1 MSQLDRPGR
10 RLTNPLGE
18 LSSYTYQLSLYMITA
33 DAYDAFVASGRTRI
47 NALSELDGFEASGGA
62 FLVAQSG
69 GINDT
74 GVGAS
79 NRPLDSARAPGFD
92 TDFYIDNLSFKTF
105 TSGKATLTA
114 SNNAEFKF
122 DIIEPYGFSFVTK
135 LKRAADALAQ
145 YNTALKTP
153 KNPIRQFFVLG
164 IRFFGYDENGKLER
178 PEGIFETYYDIAIKS
193 LKFKLDGKA
202 TTYNITAASLPPGQ
216 SFGLRRGRINNP
228 KQIESPNVGF
238 AIKELFNKLNVEQ
251 EERLDEEYIEHKN
264 IYQVRFLGEDAREI
278 ELASLLA
285 PEDIDK
291 YRWPGSGARTTDQSN
306 AAAETRS
313 NPINTKR
320 TLSFNADTPI
330 QTAISDIISQSS
342 YLRDA
347 LKVVYETAAEPEI
360 SGEPPQ
366 QETGTNKKIKWYN
379 LSTELSNPKWDQK
392 INDWAYT
399 ITYIIQTYET
409 PIFDT
414 PYVDTKI
421 NYYGPHKRYE
431 YYFTGENR
439 EVLSYD
445 QKFDNTYFNVALDP
459 SQRPL
464 QDRTSPTSK
473 PEDTPFGVQMYTGG
487 PKLYRRGPG
496 NEAQNTYTTSLYDP
510 GAYATAKLTILG
522 DPDFLMRET
531 PDSLSLPY
539 NKFYGTNG
547 FTVNPNGGQVFIE
560 VDFKEAVDYTSETG
574 TLKINESILFLPY
587 PPEIVKIVKGV
598 SYQVKDVTSRF
609 SRGKFTQELS
619 LFINTFTSSDAG
631 EDEDGR
637 ENQDEEEFTEFD
649 GGTINDLINPPI
661 AFPRGEPDET

>member
-1 MSQLDRPGR
+1 MSQLDRPER

-74 GVGAS
+74 GVDAN

-92 TDFYIDNLSFKTF
+92 TDFYIENLSYKTF
-105 TSGKATLTA
+105 TSGQSTLTA

-122 DIIEPYGFSFVTK
+122 DIVEPYGFSFITK
-135 LKRAADALAQ
+135 LKRAADVLAQ

-193 LKFKLDGKA
+193 LKFKLDGKE
-202 TTYNITAASLPPGQ
+202 TTYNITAASLPPNQ
-216 SFGLRRGRINNP
+216 SFGLRRGRITNS
-228 KQIESPNVGF
+228 KEIQATTVGT

-251 EERLDEEYIEHKN
+251 EERIKDRIIEHKN
-264 IYQVRFLGEDAREI
+264 IYQVKFLGEDAREI
-278 ELASLLA
+278 ELASLLNPA
-285 PEDIDK
+285 DIDK
-291 YRWPGSGARTTDQSN
+291 YRWGGSGTQTTDQSN
-306 AAAETRS
+306 PAVEVRVQP
-313 NPINTKR
+313 NP
-320 TLSFNADTPI
+320 TLSSLTFNADTPI
-330 QTAISDIISQSS
+330 QTAINDIISQSS

-347 LKVVYETAAEPEI
+347 LKVIYETAAEP
-360 SGEPPQ
+360 SD
-366 QETGTNKKIKWYN
+366 TGSAPEKPSSASKIKWYN
-379 LSTELSNPKWDQK
+379 LSTELSKPKWDQK
-392 INDWAYT
+392 VNDWAYT
-399 ITYIIQTYET
+399 ITYIIQVYET
-409 PIFDT
+409 PVIDT
-414 PYVDTKI
+414 PYAATGGR
-421 NYYGPHKRYE
+421 YYGPHKRYE
-431 YYFTGENR
+431 YYFTGENK

-464 QDRTSPTSK
+464 QDRVSPNSH
-473 PEDTPFGVQMYTGG
+473 PEDIPYGVQMHTGG
-487 PKLYRRGPG
+487 PKLYVRGPG

-510 GAYATAKLTILG
+510 GAYAKAKLTILG

-531 PDSLSLPY
+531 PDSLNQPY
-539 NKFYGTNG
+539 NRFYGTNQ
-547 FTVNPNGGQVFIE
+547 FTINPNGGQVFVE

-587 PPEIVKIVKGV
+587 PPDIAKIVKGV
-598 SYQVKDVTSRF
+598 SYRLTEVESKF
-609 SRGKFTQELS
+609 SKGHFTQELT
-619 LFINTFTSSDAG
+619 LIINSFSDSKTQEG
-631 EDEDGR
+631 ENGR
-637 ENQDEEEFTEFD
+637 ENQAGEEETEFD
-649 GGTINDLINPPI
+649 GGTISDLINPPI
-661 AFPRGEPDET
+661 AFPRGESPET